1 MSFSQQHHLS
11 NPPNLQDLNDH
22 RTIIMAELMTP
33 DKANFIGNVHGGHLI
48 SILDRVAACC
58 AQRYSRNHCVTLSV
72 DRILF
77 KEPIHIGDLVV
88 FYAKVNY
95 VGNTSMEIG
104 IRVMSENLLTGVKR
118 HTNTCYFTMVAVD
131 KNQKPTKVEP
141 LILRTEE
148 EKERFEAAKQR
159 REQQRA
165 NEKKKA

>member
-1 MSFSQQHHLS
+1 MQNTNLPLS
-11 NPPNLQDLNDH
+11 TSDLQDLKGS
-22 RTIIMAELMTP
+22 RTLLSAELMTP
-33 DKANFIGNVHGGHLI
+33 HKANLIGNVHGGHLM

-58 AQRYSRNHCVTLSV
+58 AQRYSGHPCVTLSV

-77 KEPIHIGDLVV
+77 KEPIHIDDLVV

-131 KNQKPTKVEP
+131 KHQKPTKIEP
-141 LILRTEE
+141 LTLRTEE
-148 EKERFEAAKQR
+148 EKERFESAKKR

-165 NEKKKA
+165 NEKKK